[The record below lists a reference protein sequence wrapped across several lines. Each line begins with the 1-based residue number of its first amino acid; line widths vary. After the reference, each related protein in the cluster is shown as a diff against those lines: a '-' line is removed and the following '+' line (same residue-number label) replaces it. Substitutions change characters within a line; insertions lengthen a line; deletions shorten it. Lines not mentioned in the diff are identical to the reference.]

1 MKQLQSALLSP
12 SLTYELVKIGSQL
25 GRLRHAYQV
34 TQREAAVRAGISRN
48 TAYRIECG
56 DAGVAIG
63 QILRYLDAIAPGTTV
78 RDLVNES
85 STELLSL
92 ANRERTKRASTKG
105 HGGAARE
112 ET

>member
-12 SLTYELVKIGSQL
+12 SLSHELTKIGGQL

-34 TQREAAVRAGISRN
+34 TQREAALRAGISRN

-63 QILRYLDAIAPGTTV
+63 QILRYLDAISPGTTIQ
-78 RDLVNES
+78 DLLNETS
-85 STELLSL
+85 EKLLAL
-92 ANRERTKRASTKG
+92 RRRETTKRARTTG
-105 HGGAARE
+105 RAGRLN